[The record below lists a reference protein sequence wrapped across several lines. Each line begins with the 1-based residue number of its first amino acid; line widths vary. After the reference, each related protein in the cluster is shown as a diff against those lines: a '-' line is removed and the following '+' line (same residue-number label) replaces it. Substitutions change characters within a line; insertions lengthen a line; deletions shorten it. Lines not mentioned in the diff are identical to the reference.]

1 MRSVFMAIDKKL
13 EIVLRWVS
21 ISCLIILGIVLSAV
35 VFVRWFPIAQISW
48 SDEIVELAFAW
59 MVFIGA
65 AALWR
70 NHEHFYVNF
79 VESKLQ
85 SRRVGVY
92 HLLFIEVL
100 CIIFLVLFLYYS
112 ILFTSQADATSPIL
126 RFPKNLWYL
135 CMPISGVIMVSYSIR
150 NIADLIIKIR
160 QSLHADSF
168 K

>member
-1 MRSVFMAIDKKL
+1 VRNFFMAIDKKL
-13 EIVLRWVS
+13 EFSLRWVS
-21 ISCLIILGIVLSAV
+21 ISCLIILGLVLSAV

-48 SDEIVELAFAW
+48 SDEVVELAFAW

-85 SRRVGVY
+85 SHRVGIY

-100 CIIFLVLFLYYS
+100 CIIFLALFFYYS
-112 ILFTSQADATSPIL
+112 YLFTSQADATSPIL
-126 RFPKNLWYL
+126 RFPKNLWYV
-135 CMPISGVIMVSYSIR
+135 CMPISGAIMIGYSFR
-150 NIADLIIKIR
+150 NIADLIINIK
-160 QSLHADSF
+160 QSLHADS
-168 K
+168 